1 MAKQL
6 VLKMV
11 AAVIMISGLVF
22 INGCQNDAMT
32 GGAIGSLAGAGIGQL
47 AGGDTEAT
55 LVGAAIGAGAGYIFG
70 NESQR
75 EKERVRTQTQMQSM
89 REEMN
94 SRIVK
99 VTNTNDSVILVKLRR
114 QGVGWV
120 GTAGEYYSTL
130 PTSEQLRPVY
140 GF

>member
-1 MAKQL
+1 MIKQL
-6 VLKMV
+6 VQIMMAMV
-11 AAVIMISGLVF
+11 LAASGVVIS
-22 INGCQNDAMT
+22 GCQNDAMT

-55 LVGAAIGAGAGYIFG
+55 LIGAAVGAGAGYILG
-70 NESQR
+70 NESER
-75 EKERVRTQTQMQSM
+75 EKSNAQMRYM
-89 REEMN
+89 RQEMN
-94 SRIVK
+94 TRIVR
-99 VTNTNDSVILVKLRR
+99 VTNSNDSVILVRLRR
-114 QGVGWV
+114 RGVGWV

>member
-1 MAKQL
+1 MIKQSVQIMMAV
-6 VLKMV
+6 VL
-11 AAVIMISGLVF
+11 AASGVVIS
-22 INGCQNDAMT
+22 GCQNDAMT

-55 LVGAAIGAGAGYIFG
+55 LIGAAIGAGAGYIFG
-70 NESQR
+70 NESER
-75 EKERVRTQTQMQSM
+75 EKSNAQMWNM

-94 SRIVK
+94 TRLVR
-99 VTNTNDSVILVKLRR
+99 VTNSNDSVILVRLRR
-114 QGVGWV
+114 QGIGWV